1 MSDWSETFS
10 MAGRRARVSEVQE
23 LLKLLSRPGL
33 ISFAGGV
40 PDPAFFPRELARR
53 AHERVLSDHEVSRKA
68 LNYSITEGYEPLREE
83 VVRHMRDLG
92 VPCEVDNILIT
103 NGCQQALSLLG
114 QLFLDTG
121 DCVLAARPTYFGAL
135 QAFDAY
141 GPRFATLTPQG
152 DLPAAKLGYIMP
164 DFANPT
170 GVSLTR
176 EERLDVL
183 DRANAA
189 GAVLVEDTAYS
200 ALYYDDPP
208 PPSLLALDTER
219 RGGVDAARVV
229 YCGTFSKTVL
239 PGLRIGWV
247 VAPRAVIAKLVLLK
261 QGVDLHAGTLA
272 QTVMVDILQGLEAD
286 HLARIRAAYSRRRDA
301 MLAALADHMP
311 PGVSWTRPGGGLFVW
326 LTLPDQS
333 DSMLLVKEAID
344 RANVAFVPGVGFYA
358 ADPPANT
365 MRVSYSLCDEA
376 VIEKGIGALADV
388 VRAHLKARDA
398 LPTDA

>member
-23 LLKLLSRPGL
+23 LLKLLTRPGL

-40 PDPAFFPRELARR
+40 PDPAFFPRELARQ
-53 AHERVLSDHEVSRKA
+53 AHERVLSDPEVARQA
-68 LNYSITEGYEPLREE
+68 LNYSITEGYEPLREAI
-83 VVRHMRDLG
+83 VRHMRGLG

-103 NGCQQALSLLG
+103 NGCQQALSLVG
-114 QLFLDTG
+114 QLFLDAG
-121 DCVLAARPTYFGAL
+121 DRVLAARPTYFGAL

-141 GPRFATLTPQG
+141 GPQFATLTPEG
-152 DLPAAKLGYIMP
+152 ALPPAKLGYIMP

-183 DRANAA
+183 DRAEAA

-200 ALYYDDPP
+200 ALYYDGPP
-208 PPSLLALDTER
+208 PPSLLALDAER
-219 RGGVDAARVV
+219 RGGVDAARVI

-247 VAPRAVIAKLVLLK
+247 VAPRPVIAKLVLLK

-272 QTVMVDILQGLEAD
+272 QTVMVDVLRDLDTD
-286 HLARIRAAYSRRRDA
+286 HLARIRDAYSHRRDA

-311 PGVSWTRPGGGLFVW
+311 QGVTWTRPGGGLFVW
-326 LTLPDQS
+326 LDLPRQA
-333 DSMLLVKEAID
+333 DSMVLVKEAID

-358 ADPPANT
+358 AEPETNT
-365 MRVSYSLCDEA
+365 MRLSYSLCDEA
-376 VIEKGIGALADV
+376 RIRKGVAALAEVVRDHLEARGALSSA
-388 VRAHLKARDA
+388 A
-398 LPTDA
+398 